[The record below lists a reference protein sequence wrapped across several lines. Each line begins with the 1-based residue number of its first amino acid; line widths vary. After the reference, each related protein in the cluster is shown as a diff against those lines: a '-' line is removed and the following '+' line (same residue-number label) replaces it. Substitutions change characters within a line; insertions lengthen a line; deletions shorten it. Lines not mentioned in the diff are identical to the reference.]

1 MKKNL
6 LAMSV
11 LGLAV
16 VSGSAMAAVGAVTN
30 GQLTFNWQ
38 GGVPTAPVTQST
50 WAFVDGLDMPFIPGT
65 EQLNIVVDPTTKGI
79 TATSVK
85 PYDFFIV
92 PVDSKQPVTPGTPVT
107 RDPTGNLNKV
117 EAFLSSTPVSNGFV
131 GNKQLTLSAAA
142 VAQDGQVAVNLNGQ
156 PLKVGSTNPTDVTV
170 SNSKE
175 AHVVIDMNAKAAA
188 TDVKEGASLSFVA
201 PVTFA
206 VDI

>member
-16 VSGSAMAAVGAVTN
+16 VSGSAMAAGATVTN

-38 GGVPTAPVTQST
+38 GVVPTAPVTQTT
-50 WAFVDGLDMPFIPGT
+50 WAFVDGLDMPFTPGT
-65 EQLNIVVDPTTKGI
+65 EQLNIVVDPTTKNI

-92 PVDSKQPVTPGTPVT
+92 PVDATSTITPGTPVK
-107 RDPTGNLNKV
+107 RDPTASLNKV

-131 GNKQLTLSAAA
+131 GNKQLALSTTP
-142 VAQDGQVAVNLNGQ
+142 VATDGEVAVTLNGQ
-156 PLKVGSTNPTDVTV
+156 LLKVGSTNPTNVTV
-170 SNSKE
+170 SNAKE
-175 AHVVIDMNAKAAA
+175 AHVVIDMNAKAVAA
-188 TDVKEGASLSFVA
+188 DVKEGASLSFVA

-206 VDI
+206 VSI